1 LETKLEQLATK
12 ADVADLRKELQ
23 LVEER
28 LRRAMRLLEQRLLIK
43 PGSLMVVAVGVVV
56 ALVKPL

>member
-1 LETKLEQLATK
+1 METKLEQLASK
-12 ADVADLRKELQ
+12 ADVTDLRKELQ

-56 ALVKPL
+56 ALVKLL

>member
-56 ALVKPL
+56 ALVKLL

>member
-1 LETKLEQLATK
+1 LETKLEQLASK

-56 ALVKPL
+56 ALVKLL

>member
-1 LETKLEQLATK
+1 LETKLEQLASK
-12 ADVADLRKELQ
+12 ADVTDLRKELQ

-56 ALVKPL
+56 ALVKLL

>member
-1 LETKLEQLATK
+1 METKLEQLATK

-56 ALVKPL
+56 ALVKLL